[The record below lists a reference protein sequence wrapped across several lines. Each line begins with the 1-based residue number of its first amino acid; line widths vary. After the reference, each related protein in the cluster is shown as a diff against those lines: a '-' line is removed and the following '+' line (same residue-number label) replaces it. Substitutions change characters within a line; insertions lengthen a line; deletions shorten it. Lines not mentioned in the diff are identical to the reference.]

1 MANHLPW
8 LPRPLDCIACTA
20 CELVCP
26 TAAIRMVDVAIPREG
41 GT

>member
-41 GT
+41 GM